1 MGMMAKS
8 RHAAGFLLSFRS
20 CLRKVMLGSQENM
33 AVSAS
38 YHVCPV
44 VCVNDIHE
52 GQNVWQKYQIRH
64 RSTFSSLH

>member
-20 CLRKVMLGSQENM
+20 CFRKVMLGSQENM

-38 YHVCPV
+38 YHMYPV
-44 VCVNDIHE
+44 VCVSDIMKAGMCGKT
-52 GQNVWQKYQIRH
+52 GQPILLF
-64 RSTFSSLH
+64 TGEE